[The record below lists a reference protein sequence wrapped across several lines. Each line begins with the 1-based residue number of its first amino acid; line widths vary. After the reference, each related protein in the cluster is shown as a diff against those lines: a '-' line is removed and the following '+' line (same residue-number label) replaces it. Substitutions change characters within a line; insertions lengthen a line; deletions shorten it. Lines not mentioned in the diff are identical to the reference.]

1 MGNFRRGRKQF
12 PVEIIWVAAKLL
24 EAEHIK
30 RRELVE
36 RANEN
41 RKLRPSRAVHVP
53 GNNAN
58 VVS

>member
-1 MGNFRRGRKQF
+1 MHSFGRRRKLF